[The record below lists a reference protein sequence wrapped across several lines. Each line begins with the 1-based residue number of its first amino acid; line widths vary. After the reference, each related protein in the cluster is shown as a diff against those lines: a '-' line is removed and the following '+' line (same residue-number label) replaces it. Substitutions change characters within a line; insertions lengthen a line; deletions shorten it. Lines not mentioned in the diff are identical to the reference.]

1 MDMTGVIVEV
11 ILGTLAAGV
20 TEPYALITCE
30 PEAEAG
36 TTKAALQPPWKL
48 AVIPWATVAPSTVTV
63 MPVSPAPKPE
73 PVTVTEVPATPLARL
88 IDMPGVTVKFR
99 LGTLAF
105 GVTEPYAL
113 ITCEPEAEAGTTKAA
128 LQPPWESAVIPW
140 ATGVLS

>member
-1 MDMTGVIVEV
+1 MTGVILEF

-36 TTKAALQPPWKL
+36 TIKAALQPPWRL

-73 PVTVTEVPATPLARL
+73 PLIVTEVPAAPLARL
-88 IDMPGVTVKFR
+88 IDMPGVAVKFR
-99 LGTLAF
+99 LETAF

-113 ITCEPEAEAGTTKAA
+113 IKCEPEAEAGTPKVT
-128 LQPPWESAVIPW
+128 LQPPWASAVTPW
-140 ATGVLS
+140 ATGVPS